1 MGRMHIDT
9 LKDIVS
15 AKSQERVGEN
25 IVEEKSETTADQPR
39 TDKNKDTCSQNRPRS
54 KVKRVSYAEAL
65 MSVPQ
70 HREEAKEKIG
80 ATMKR
85 LTIKK

>member
-1 MGRMHIDT
+1 
-9 LKDIVS
+9 
-15 AKSQERVGEN
+15 
-25 IVEEKSETTADQPR
+25 
-39 TDKNKDTCSQNRPRS
+39 
-54 KVKRVSYAEAL
+54 VKRVSYAEAL

-70 HREEAKEKIG
+70 HQEETKEKIG

>member
-1 MGRMHIDT
+1 MGSKG
-9 LKDIVS
+9 LC
-15 AKSQERVGEN
+15 VGEG
-25 IVEEKSETTADQPR
+25 ITEEKSETTADQPR
-39 TDKNKDTCSQNRPRS
+39 TDENTCSQNQPQS

-70 HREEAKEKIG
+70 QQETKKKIG
-80 ATMKR
+80 ATMKK